1 MFQFQAKF
9 LQKPTTATTIM
20 PHAATGDAAKTTT
33 TNNHLRSRLLQE
45 RQRKSF
51 NKSVMYGCCKQS
63 THTSRFE

>member
-1 MFQFQAKF
+1 MFQVKAKF
-9 LQKPTTATTIM
+9 LQPTTATTIRLDV
-20 PHAATGDAAKTTT
+20 PTGDAMKTTT
-33 TNNHLRSRLLQE
+33 TTDNHQHSRLLQE